1 MLDSILNADV
11 LYYAYTVIGFLV
23 FGLLLFILKPIVK
36 RTKNTV
42 DDKIVE
48 TLAEWHEVNKSKIKK

>member
-23 FGLLLFILKPIVK
+23 FSLILFIIKPIVK
-36 RTKNTV
+36 RTKNKI
-42 DDKIVE
+42 DDKVVDVLE
-48 TLAEWHEVNKSKIKK
+48 EWHEVNKSKIKK